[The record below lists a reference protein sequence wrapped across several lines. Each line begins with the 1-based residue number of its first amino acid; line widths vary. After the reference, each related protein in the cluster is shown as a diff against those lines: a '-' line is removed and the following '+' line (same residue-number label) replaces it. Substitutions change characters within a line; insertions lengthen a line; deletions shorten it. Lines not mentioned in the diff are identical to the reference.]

1 MRFKEWIYN
10 EILHMSIPIQK
21 INGVL
26 ADGIDFRFE
35 DWSKGYNPETKMG
48 KMMPH
53 PRKYIQGSFSAPIQR
68 GFLNIDQEARSSGT
82 SALQLATIP
91 IISTE
96 AAFEPLP
103 DGWFDF
109 AILYLKNTVKKSP
122 AWPRDDF
129 EKGTKSVDVI
139 SP

>member
-10 EILHMSIPIQK
+10 EILHMSIPTQS
-21 INGVL
+21 INGIM

-35 DWSKGYNPETKMG
+35 DWSKGSAKG
-48 KMMPH
+48 RLMPH
-53 PRKYIQGSFSAPIQR
+53 PKAFIQGSFSAPIEK
-68 GFLNIDQEARSSGT
+68 GFLNIDQGGGQTSGS
-82 SALQLATIP
+82 SALQVATVP
-91 IISTE
+91 LVSTE
-96 AAFEPLP
+96 AAFELLP

-109 AILYLKNTVKKSP
+109 AALYLRNRLVKPP

-129 EKGTKSVDVI
+129 ERGLKSVDVI